1 MNTLTALIRLI
12 PLIVAAILFAACQ
25 PVTLPT
31 PEAEPE
37 SSAEGQTLEITFASG
52 DLTLPATLT
61 LPAGPGPHPAL
72 VTITGSGADN
82 RDNGAASM
90 PDYRPFAQLAE
101 SLQPAGIAVLRYED
115 RRMVA
120 PEGIGAE
127 TTVEDL
133 AADAAAALTYLRSRD
148 DIDAGRIG
156 VLGHSLG
163 ATVAASLTAAH
174 PGEIAF
180 VVALAGPALDGFETI
195 RAAYAHL
202 PDVLGLPP
210 EQVAGMA
217 EVELRAI
224 ELALAEEWGALEEHF
239 AAMMTEQLAGLPEER
254 KPSAEQ
260 MAALIGQQARQL
272 VANYRTRQFK
282 SEMTHDPAEAWA
294 QVKVPVLAL
303 YAEHETTIFA
313 ADHLPALQTALAA
326 AGNGDVSVE
335 VVPGVN
341 HLFLEAESGDP
352 QQWPELDQAMPAR
365 VVERI
370 AGWVQAQA
378 AATPQG

>member
-1 MNTLTALIRLI
+1 M
-12 PLIVAAILFAACQ
+12 
-25 PVTLPT
+25 
-31 PEAEPE
+31 
-37 SSAEGQTLEITFASG
+37 
-52 DLTLPATLT
+52 
-61 LPAGPGPHPAL
+61 
-72 VTITGSGADN
+72 
-82 RDNGAASM
+82 
-90 PDYRPFAQLAE
+90 
-101 SLQPAGIAVLRYED
+101 LRYED

-120 PEGIGAE
+120 PEGIGAD

-133 AADAAAALTYLRSRD
+133 AADAAAALAYLRSRD

-195 RAAYAHL
+195 KAAYAHL
-202 PDVLGLPP
+202 PDVMGLPP

-217 EVELRAI
+217 EGELRAV
-224 ELALAEEWGALEEHF
+224 ELALAEDWGALEEHF
-239 AAMMTEQLAGLPEER
+239 AAMMTEQLASLPKER

-260 MAALIGQQARQL
+260 MAVLIEQQAAQL

-294 QVKVPVLAL
+294 QVNVPVLAL
-303 YAEHETTIFA
+303 YAEHETAIFA

-341 HLFLEAESGDP
+341 HLFLDAESGDP